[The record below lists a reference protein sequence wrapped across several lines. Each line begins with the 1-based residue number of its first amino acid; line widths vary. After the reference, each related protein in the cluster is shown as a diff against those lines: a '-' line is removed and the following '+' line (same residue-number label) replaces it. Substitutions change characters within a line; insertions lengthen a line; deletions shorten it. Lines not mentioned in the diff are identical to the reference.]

1 MGAAAQ
7 GTAGTIVATN
17 DIISFHSS
25 DKRLKKNF
33 NKIKD
38 PIEKLKRI
46 SGYMFEWIE
55 NGEIHPYT
63 GKDIGVIAQEINS
76 IIPEITTLR
85 NNGYLA
91 VKYEKIVPL
100 LIECIKENTNDIDE
114 LKKKIKEL
122 YNKIDV

>member
-1 MGAAAQ
+1 
-7 GTAGTIVATN
+7 
-17 DIISFHSS
+17 
-25 DKRLKKNF
+25 
-33 NKIKD
+33 
-38 PIEKLKRI
+38 
-46 SGYMFEWIE
+46 MFEWIE
-55 NGEIHPYT
+55 NEEIHPYT

-100 LIECIKENTNDIDE
+100 LIECIKENSNNIDE
-114 LKKKIKEL
+114 LKEKIKEL